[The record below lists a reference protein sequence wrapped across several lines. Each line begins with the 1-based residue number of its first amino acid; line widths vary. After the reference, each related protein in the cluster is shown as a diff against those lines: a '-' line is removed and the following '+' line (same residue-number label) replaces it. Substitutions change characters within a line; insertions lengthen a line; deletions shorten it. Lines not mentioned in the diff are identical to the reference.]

1 MSTVQKADLARN
13 LAAVDDRL
21 AHQADHGGPDV
32 EDVPRGARLALALA
46 EPAMND
52 RAPSGPTRTK
62 TIQSDY
68 SAEMYKRFRRLKG
81 VIRETVAGN
90 DAFGLGRDSGG
101 GTDRDPSRLELQG
114 DGVRFDGQAE
124 ASRGYDF
131 PDDSEKIDAFL
142 DDLQSWEDDDILAI
156 RQRGRD
162 GRVVDRE
169 AWQNIYVRRSYG
181 KGVEFAD
188 ARLREQGMSVPST
201 ALAETFNAPIHAD
214 ALGILYT
221 RNYRE
226 LKGITDAMDQ
236 EISRVLTRGFAEGWN
251 PRKMAREINDR
262 VDKVGLTRAR
272 TLARTETIH
281 AHSEATLNRYES
293 MLGADAQVTGKAE
306 LLTAG
311 DRRVCPICESLEG
324 TVFSLTEARG
334 VVPVHPNCRCAF
346 LPVVNES
353 RAANIARTAT

>member
-1 MSTVQKADLARN
+1 
-13 LAAVDDRL
+13 
-21 AHQADHGGPDV
+21 
-32 EDVPRGARLALALA
+32 
-46 EPAMND
+46 
-52 RAPSGPTRTK
+52 
-62 TIQSDY
+62 
-68 SAEMYKRFRRLKG
+68 
-81 VIRETVAGN
+81 
-90 DAFGLGRDSGG
+90 
-101 GTDRDPSRLELQG
+101 
-114 DGVRFDGQAE
+114 
-124 ASRGYDF
+124 
-131 PDDSEKIDAFL
+131 
-142 DDLQSWEDDDILAI
+142 
-156 RQRGRD
+156 
-162 GRVVDRE
+162 
-169 AWQNIYVRRSYG
+169 
-181 KGVEFAD
+181 
-188 ARLREQGMSVPST
+188 MSVPSP